1 MKRKFAASA
10 GIGFVLVL
18 GMASGI
24 RLFGQQNGNGPDRPN
39 NPGTNFFGQS
49 PPGRGSFGP
58 DGGPSYNLSQ
68 LPSYDQPQQGY
79 PIPPLP
85 PFANGQRMEVNGQ
98 RMVPY
103 TYTTRTPDGREVTAT
118 TMRPEWDV
126 NRLHAG
132 HQVLRDAQTKL
143 RSPDA
148 TDSEKKE
155 ARESIAKYLKE
166 EFERDQKMRREQ
178 VERLEEQVANLRK
191 QLDKRQESQS
201 KIIELRMQ
209 LLENEAEGLA
219 FPESFNELN
228 GFPGVNQPH
237 SYSPVPYNTSSSYA
251 PYYPYAAPY
260 SPQQQQGFSPIPN
273 YPQPQPSLGYH
284 QSQPNNP
291 PPNQKPKKDQSGP
304 NVAKPI
310 ENRF

>member
-1 MKRKFAASA
+1 MKRKFAASV
-10 GIGFVLVL
+10 GIGFMLVL
-18 GMASGI
+18 GTASGI

-39 NPGTNFFGQS
+39 NPGPNFPGQS

-58 DGGPSYNLSQ
+58 DGGPNFNPSQ
-68 LPSYDQPQQGY
+68 QQNYMPPQQGY
-79 PIPPLP
+79 PIPPTP
-85 PFANGQRMEVNGQ
+85 QFANGQRMEVNGQ

-103 TYTTRTPDGREVTAT
+103 TYTTRTPDGREVTT
-118 TMRPEWDV
+118 TVMRPDEQV
-126 NRLHAG
+126 NRLHAS

-191 QLDKRQESQS
+191 QLDKRQDSQS

-228 GFPGVNQPH
+228 GFPSVNQPH
-237 SYSPVPYNTSSSYA
+237 SYSPNPYNTR
-251 PYYPYAAPY
+251 PMPPPYAAPY
-260 SPQQQQGFSPIPN
+260 SPQQQQGFSLIPN
-273 YPQPQPSLGYH
+273 YPQPQLSPGDY

-291 PPNQKPKKDQSGP
+291 QPNQWSKKDQSGP
-304 NVAKPI
+304 NVVKPI

>member
-1 MKRKFAASA
+1 MKRRFAASA

-18 GMASGI
+18 GIASGI

-39 NPGTNFFGQS
+39 NPGINFFGQS

-58 DGGPSYNLSQ
+58 DGG
-68 LPSYDQPQQGY
+68 PSYDQPQQGY

-103 TYTTRTPDGREVTAT
+103 TQTMRTEDGREFTAT
-118 TMRPEWDV
+118 AMRPEWDV

-178 VERLEEQVANLRK
+178 VERLEEHVANLRK
-191 QLDKRQESQS
+191 QLDKRQDSQS

-228 GFPGVNQPH
+228 GFPSVNQPH
-237 SYSPVPYNTSSSYA
+237 SYSPNPYNTSSSYA
-251 PYYPYAAPY
+251 LYLPYAAPY
-260 SPQQQQGFSPIPN
+260 SPQQQQGFSLIPN
-273 YPQPQPSLGYH
+273 HPQPLPSPGYH

-291 PPNQKPKKDQSGP
+291 LPNQWSKKDQSGP
-304 NVAKPI
+304 NVVKPI